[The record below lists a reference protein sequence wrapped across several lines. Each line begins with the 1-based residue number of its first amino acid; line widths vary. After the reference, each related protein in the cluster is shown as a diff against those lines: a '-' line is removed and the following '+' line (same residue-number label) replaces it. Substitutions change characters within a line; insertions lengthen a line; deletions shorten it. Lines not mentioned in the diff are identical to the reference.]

1 MVKALADRFA
11 EAFAE
16 YLRKEIWGYAADEVL
31 STDDMIAE
39 TYKGIRPAP
48 GYPACPDHLE
58 KPTIWKLLNVEEE
71 IGVTLTESMAMWPS
85 SVSGYY
91 FGNPESKYFGL
102 GKIKEDQVI
111 DYAKRRSVSTE
122 VAMKW
127 LNPNIAD

>member
-1 MVKALADRFA
+1 LADRFA

-16 YLRKEIWGYAADEVL
+16 YLHEVRKEIWGYAADEVL

-48 GYPACPDHLE
+48 VILACPDQ

-71 IGVTLTESMAMWPS
+71 IGVTLTNGTA

-91 FGNPESKYFGL
+91 FGNPESKT
-102 GKIKEDQVI
+102 
-111 DYAKRRSVSTE
+111 RT
-122 VAMKW
+122 
-127 LNPNIAD
+127 